1 MGRVP
6 RMSSVPGG
14 GNKSGINFGIIWQ
27 IDLKA
32 TKVI

>member
-6 RMSSVPGG
+6 RMSSVPKGK
-14 GNKSGINFGIIWQ
+14 NKSGINFGIIWQ